1 MSIDYNEEDFDS
13 NESEGEQDA
22 NDIKSLR
29 RAANSKKQLEKE
41 LADARRELA
50 FAKAGIS
57 LDDPK
62 MKYFVKGYDGELT
75 ASAVKAAATEAGFL
89 TNAPSQ
95 SEIQEVTRE
104 VSEAQSRVSQA
115 SFGAIQDDT
124 GEASALMRMQEAMNE
139 GGMEAMMDVARQ
151 YGIPV
156 GSEM

>member
-1 MSIDYNEEDFDS
+1 MSDNYIEEDLDS
-13 NESEGEQDA
+13 SEFEGGQDA

-62 MKYFVKGYDGELT
+62 MKYFIKGYDGEL
-75 ASAVKAAATEAGFL
+75 SAAAVRQAALEGGFL
-89 TNAPSQ
+89 DQQQQPDPV
-95 SEIQEVTRE
+95 QEQ
-104 VSEAQSRVSQA
+104 VSAAQSRVMQA
-115 SFGAIQDDT
+115 SAGAILEDNTEQ
-124 GEASALMRMQEAMNE
+124 AALSRLQNAMEEGGIEAML
-139 GGMEAMMDVARQ
+139 DVARQ
-151 YGIPV
+151 YGIPI